1 MWKEWPIL
9 SRFRKPFK
17 NRHFA
22 TIHDIFL
29 KVAQK
34 RTLFLRQG
42 AQYYF
47 HITKITITGLGN

>member
-34 RTLFLRQG
+34 TELFFYG
-42 AQYYF
+42 KGYFYF